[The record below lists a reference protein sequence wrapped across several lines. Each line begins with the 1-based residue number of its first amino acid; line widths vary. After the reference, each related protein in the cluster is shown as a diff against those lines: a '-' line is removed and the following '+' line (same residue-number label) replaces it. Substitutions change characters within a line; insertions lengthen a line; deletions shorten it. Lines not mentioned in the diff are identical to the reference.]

1 MDRDFLDESFDAE
14 IDLTP
19 LIDVIFMLLLF
30 FILAS
35 TFSAPVL
42 QVLLP
47 AAETAVAVESDPSRL
62 VFSIDENGSLHHQ
75 GLPLESSALPE
86 LLAETPDGP
95 VELRVD
101 RTAPFDAFVQVMDP
115 VRASGRTDV
124 LITTQPD

>member
-1 MDRDFLDESFDAE
+1 MDTHFLDDDFDAE

-42 QVLLP
+42 SVMLP
-47 AAETAVAVESDPSRL
+47 ESKTAVAMDSDPSRL
-62 VFSIDENGSLHHQ
+62 ILTIDGQGGLHHI
-75 GLPLESSALPE
+75 GSPLHIEALPA
-86 LLAETPDGP
+86 LLSSVPEGP

-101 RTAPFDAFVQVMDP
+101 RSAPFDSFVAVMDP
-115 VRASGRTDV
+115 LRASGRNDV
-124 LITTQPD
+124 LITTKPD

>member
-1 MDRDFLDESFDAE
+1 MNPSFLDDDFDAD

-42 QVLLP
+42 SVMLP
-47 AAETAVAVESDPSRL
+47 ESNTAVTVDSDPSRL
-62 VFSIDENGSLHHQ
+62 ILTIDGQGGLHHI
-75 GLPLESSALPE
+75 GSSLPVEALPE
-86 LLAETPDGP
+86 LLSAVPEGP

-101 RTAPFDAFVQVMDP
+101 RAAPFDAFVGVMDP
-115 VRASGRTDV
+115 LRASGRTDV
-124 LITTQPD
+124 LITTTPD